1 MLYSYIAYTEKH
13 IISYGNL
20 LGSSL
25 QACFWS
31 AVLIRGSCWVG
42 LKNSESIDLHG
53 PRAWNIQ
60 ADAEKQAALSQI
72 FRLYTAPRRGCR
84 SAGCTSIMQLVSM
97 DSLQSGGWARHTDRR
112 SRFGEFFS
120 SDSRREK
127 PSLEPLEEAAGEKR
141 GRQFQGTK
149 KREKEKMTQLQTK
162 KVFKRRAKRGR
173 SEADSRGKAGPLCS
187 FLWAGTSGERER
199 GSDKPS
205 EFIDRFPSNP
215 VSILPEWQV
224 SGWELKPWIIHKITK
239 PFSTLQPLN
248 LMINFHQNL
257 ARRSSRISQVST
269 TQQSTHLPSM
279 GKTPFACDKICKYAY
294 MQICMCKCRM
304 PGKTYTYI

>member
-1 MLYSYIAYTEKH
+1 METCSVHHYRPFFDRLFWSEAPVESVWRTPRASTCTGPEREIFRPTQRNKQLSLKY
-13 IISYGNL
+13 
-20 LGSSL
+20 LGSIRLLPLCRLHINNAAGFDGFASKRRLSPTHRPTL
-25 QACFWS
+25 QVWW
-31 AVLIRGSCWVG
+31 VLQLR
-42 LKNSESIDLHG
+42 LKEG
-53 PRAWNIQ
+53 KTFAG
-60 ADAEKQAALSQI
+60 A
-72 FRLYTAPRRGCR
+72 FRRG
-84 SAGCTSIMQLVSM
+84 
-97 DSLQSGGWARHTDRR
+97 
-112 SRFGEFFS
+112 
-120 SDSRREK
+120 
-127 PSLEPLEEAAGEKR
+127 R
-141 GRQFQGTK
+141 GRETWATVSRHK
-149 KREKEKMTQLQTK
+149 KRREKEKMTQLQTK

-173 SEADSRGKAGPLCS
+173 SETDSRGKAGPLCS

-279 GKTPFACDKICKYAY
+279 GKIPFACDKICKYAY